1 MLMRTRNEYIDI
13 IQQHSGELRSQFDVT
28 SLRIFGSV
36 ARDQHTEE
44 SDLDVC
50 VDMPPRL
57 FKLVGLGSY
66 LESLLGC
73 HVDVIRNHSNMND
86 FLKKEIENDG
96 IYVFN

>member
-1 MLMRTRNEYIDI
+1 MKTTKEYIDI
-13 IQQHSGELRSQFDVT
+13 VFAHADEIRARYGVT
-28 SLRIFGSV
+28 ALRIFGSV
-36 ARDQHTEE
+36 ARNQQKEG

-66 LESLLGC
+66 LEELLGC
-73 HVDVIRNHSNMND
+73 SVDVIRNHDNMNP

>member
-1 MLMRTRNEYIDI
+1 MKTTKEYIDI
-13 IQQHSGELRSQFDVT
+13 VLAHADEIRTRYGVT
-28 SLRIFGSV
+28 ALRIFGSV
-36 ARDQHTEE
+36 ARNQQKEG

-66 LESLLGC
+66 LEELLGC
-73 HVDVIRNHSNMND
+73 SVDVIRNHDNMNP